1 MTDRASIEKIVRDA
15 YGARRRN
22 DAEAT
27 LAFFAPTAEF
37 RLVGPEPLAPLT
49 TAVRDH
55 GSLRPMF
62 TQLFATWDWSNYAMV
77 DLLVDGDRAAL
88 RCAGP
93 MRFVPTNTVIDT
105 QTFDLITIQEGKI
118 VHLLEFFD
126 TLTVAGLS
134 GVPVQ
139 R

>member
-15 YGARRRN
+15 YDARRRN

-27 LAFFAPTAEF
+27 LAFFALTAEF
-37 RLVGPEPLAPLT
+37 QLVGPAPLAPLT
-49 TAVRDH
+49 DAVRGH

-62 TQLFATWDWSNYAMV
+62 TQLFATWDWSNYAIV

-105 QTFDLITIQEGKI
+105 QTFDLLTIQDGRI
-118 VHLLEFFD
+118 VHFLQFFD
-126 TLTVAGLS
+126 TLTIAGLS
-134 GVPVQ
+134 GVPAQ